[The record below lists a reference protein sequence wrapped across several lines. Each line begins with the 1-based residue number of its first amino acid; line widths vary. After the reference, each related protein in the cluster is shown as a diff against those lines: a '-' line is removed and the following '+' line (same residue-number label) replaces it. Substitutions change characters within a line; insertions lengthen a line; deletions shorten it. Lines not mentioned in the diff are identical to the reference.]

1 MKNFN
6 MLLFWLGFFIFVI
19 FVASNA
25 LAIPQIFFLWPP
37 ALWYMW
43 IIYVWIIWMVMWWGL
58 NWMLNKKWGSN
69 YDDSDDWEW
78 F

>member
-6 MLLFWLGFFIFVI
+6 MLLFWVSFFFFVV
-19 FVASNA
+19 FFASNS
-25 LAIPQIFFLWPP
+25 ITRPQIFFLGNLIWS
-37 ALWYMW
+37 AW

-58 NWMLNKKWGSN
+58 NWMLNKKWSSN
-69 YDDSDDWEW
+69 YDDWDDWEW